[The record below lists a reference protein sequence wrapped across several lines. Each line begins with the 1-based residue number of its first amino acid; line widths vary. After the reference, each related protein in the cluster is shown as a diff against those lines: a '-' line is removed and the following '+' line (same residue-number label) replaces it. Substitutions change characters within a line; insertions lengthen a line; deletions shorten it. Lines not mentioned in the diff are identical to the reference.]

1 MKRYFL
7 DTNTFFNMEAGLNLG
22 TTTKE
27 VADNLVRAVR
37 SGSQSGEFE
46 LYMPPRIIE
55 EFLSFFNDQKELFVQ
70 DLLSVVI
77 VQSPDFSKI
86 DLSASIF
93 ARLIEDVRNRSLRG
107 MQIAEEEMENAVFKL
122 SSINTSQL
130 SKKDFQIAIGGHI
143 RAFRDRYRNATRH
156 GFIDS
161 LADLDLIL
169 LAKELDGYL
178 VSTDEGVL
186 NWGRLMGVKEVPL
199 SSLRLRLGV

>member
-1 MKRYFL
+1 MNRYFL
-7 DTNTFFNMEAGLNLG
+7 DTNVFFNMEAGLDLG
-22 TTTKE
+22 STTKE
-27 VADNLVRAVR
+27 VADNLVRAFR
-37 SGSQSGEFE
+37 SGSQSGGFE

-55 EFLSFFNDQKELFVQ
+55 EFLSFFDDQNESFVQ

-93 ARLIEDVRNRSLRG
+93 ARLIDDVRNRSFRG
-107 MQIAEEEMENAVFKL
+107 MQIAEEEIQNAVFKL
-122 SSINTSQL
+122 SSTNTSQL

-186 NWGRLMGVKEVPL
+186 NWGRLMGVKEAPL